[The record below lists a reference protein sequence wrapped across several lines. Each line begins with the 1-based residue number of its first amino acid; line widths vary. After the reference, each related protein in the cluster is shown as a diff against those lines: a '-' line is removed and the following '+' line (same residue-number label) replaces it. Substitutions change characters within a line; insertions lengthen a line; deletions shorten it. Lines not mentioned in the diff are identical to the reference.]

1 MFALH
6 CRTIVEETVEVTS
19 SSSVL
24 AGKDYPSKMT
34 QTKIKTSDYSSEESP
49 ENKTKSSTRTTALSA
64 AVSRSQQQERQTI
77 TESHT
82 TTVVTKSKKV
92 GGSSSVATS
101 TPKASNFVTSFAS
114 QFVSKG
120 ASTRAP
126 TKTATSVAAGSERTL
141 KEHTQNVLN
150 AEKELSSSKNKS
162 LSGFLGNSFGD
173 RSLNLDASDHIAYL
187 EYKKAGEYWK

>member
-1 MFALH
+1 M
-6 CRTIVEETVEVTS
+6 
-19 SSSVL
+19 L

-49 ENKTKSSTRTTALSA
+49 ENKAKSSTRTTASSA
-64 AVSRSQQQERQTI
+64 AVSQSQQQERQTI

-92 GGSSSVATS
+92 GGSSVATS

-114 QFVSKG
+114 QYVSRG
-120 ASTRAP
+120 ESARAS
-126 TKTATSVAAGSERTL
+126 TKTATAIAAGSERTL